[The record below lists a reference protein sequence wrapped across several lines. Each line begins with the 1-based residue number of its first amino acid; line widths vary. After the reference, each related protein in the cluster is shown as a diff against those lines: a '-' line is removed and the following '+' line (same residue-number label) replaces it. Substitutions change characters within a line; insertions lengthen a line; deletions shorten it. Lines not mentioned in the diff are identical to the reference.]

1 MIVPMLKYS
10 FLVYHAEYKSFLKDL
25 KHLGVLHIETKRK
38 EPTSKMQELF
48 RSHTDLTRT
57 IGQMRDR
64 VKDKNVEGDKPALK
78 SGDEVLNRIRE
89 VEGKLEQLNQQVGH
103 LEKEAQQLMPWG
115 DFSIDR
121 VQELENSGV
130 YFRFLVCRT
139 KQYKPAWEDDF
150 FIQVISDQGDYR
162 YFLMIDKSEDRT
174 ENPIEL
180 PGAEELQLPDKSL
193 GAIRKEQE
201 EIKKEIAIFNSELD
215 LIAAHCMDAL
225 EAHSVVVKGELDESN
240 AWHQTEKEVEDQVML
255 IEGWVPKPKVD
266 ELNSYLDKNNI
277 LYVAKNSRD
286 DEKVPVLLKNNRFAR
301 LFEPIGNMYELPN
314 SKELDLVPF
323 FAPFYMLFFGFAL
336 GDAGY
341 GLLIIA
347 IAFWLKYAKV
357 KDVKFRRILTLAQ
370 WLGLSTVVFG
380 VFTGTFL
387 GINLMEAEVAWLERF
402 KEYMIDPSYMFY
414 LALSLGVIQIL
425 FAMVLKIINISIA
438 RSFRYAYSTVGWL
451 ILLIGSGVTYVLKI
465 TGAFDETVASYS
477 QNGVLIGSG
486 ALILLFSNPKRNILM
501 NFLAGLWDVY
511 GMLTGLVG
519 DVLSYIRLFALGISS
534 AILGFVFNQL
544 AFSLKPDNIILGP
557 LVMVLVLVIGHSMTI
572 FMAGLGAFVHPIR
585 LTFVEFY
592 KNAGFTGGGK
602 AYAPFAEKS
611 VE

>member
-1 MIVPMLKYS
+1 MLKYS
-10 FLVYHAEYKSFLKDL
+10 FLVYHADYKSFLKDL
-25 KHLGVLHIETKRK
+25 KRLGVLHIETKRK
-38 EPTSKMQELF
+38 EPTSEMQELF

-64 VKDKNVEGDKPALK
+64 VKDKQVEGDKPALK
-78 SGDEVLNRIRE
+78 SGEEVLNRIRE
-89 VEGKLEQLNQQVGH
+89 VEGTLEQLNQQVGH
-103 LEKEAQQLMPWG
+103 LDKEAQQLLPWG

-121 VQELENSGV
+121 VKELENSGV

-139 KQYKPAWEDDF
+139 KQYDPAWEDEF

-162 YFLMIDKSEDRT
+162 YFLMIDKSVNRT
-174 ENPIEL
+174 EDAIEL

-193 GAIRKEQE
+193 GTIRKEQE
-201 EIKKEIAIFNSELD
+201 EIKKEIAVVNSELD
-215 LIAAHCMDAL
+215 LIAAHCMDELL
-225 EAHSVVVKGELDESN
+225 EHANVVKGDLDESN

-255 IEGWVPKPKVD
+255 IEGWVPKPKVE
-266 ELNSYLDKNNI
+266 ELNSYLDKQNI
-277 LYVAKNSRD
+277 LYIAKNSRD

-357 KDVKFRRILTLAQ
+357 KDEKFRRILTLAQ

-387 GINLMEAEVAWLERF
+387 GINLMETEVAWLEKF
-402 KEYMIDPSYMFY
+402 KQYMIDPSYMFY

-451 ILLIGSGVTYVLKI
+451 ILLIGSGVTYLLKI

-486 ALILLFSNPKRNILM
+486 ALILLFNNPKRNILM

-519 DVLSYIRLFALGISS
+519 DILSYIRLFALGISS

-602 AYAPFAEKS
+602 AYAPFAENS